1 MRKILRAV
9 LRKTPLLFPN
19 KKKIK
24 IIQLNRDPFVGQVLV
39 QGQEYNTSK
48 VLLI

>member
-19 KKKIK
+19 KKIK
-24 IIQLNRDPFVGQVLV
+24 IIQLNTDPFVGQVLV
-39 QGQEYNTSK
+39 QGQEYHTSK